1 MTSTTNTSTTTTDEM
16 SLDAPARVCMP
27 WCRTNDGHEGEAAVD
42 QTCWSKDRAIPLE
55 TEDPVSPE
63 RLMGAPR
70 DPVPYSVT
78 YLEAPLGE
86 STRVCVGFGDLFS
99 IKYTPTEAR
108 RLAAEI
114 IELATV
120 AER

>member
-1 MTSTTNTSTTTTDEM
+1 MTSTTNTSTTTTDDL

-55 TEDPVSPE
+55 TEDPVSPPH
-63 RLMGAPR
+63 LMGKR
-70 DPVPYSVT
+70 LDPVPYSVT

-86 STRVCVGFGDLFS
+86 STRVCVGFGELFS
-99 IKYTPTEAR
+99 IKYTPAEAR
-108 RLAAEI
+108 RLAMEI
-114 IELATV
+114 IEQAAV

>member
-1 MTSTTNTSTTTTDEM
+1 MTSTTESSTTATEDL

-27 WCRTNDGHEGEAAVD
+27 WCRINNGHEGEATVD

-55 TEDPVSPE
+55 TEDPVEPE
-63 RLMGAPR
+63 RLREKPR
-70 DPVPYSVT
+70 MPVPYSVT

-99 IKYTPTEAR
+99 IKYTPAEAR
-108 RLAAEI
+108 RLAAHL
-114 IELATV
+114 IERAAV